1 MLHLILSDPG
11 PSTHEKRMSALELLE
26 KALATT
32 PEIDQDPESPNSDTD
47 AAINWDYDDED
58 ELHRYTR
65 MPFFLYYR
73 EYGHPI

>member
-1 MLHLILSDPG
+1 
-11 PSTHEKRMSALELLE
+11 
-26 KALATT
+26 LATT